1 LMNTSRVNPKHVN
14 AALTEHAI
22 NQHQGDTPQKTPV
35 KTPVKTPEKILRFL
49 AAKPYMTLSEVAA
62 EIQKSLSAVER
73 ASSKLVKEGR
83 MKYVGPQKGGH
94 WEVLEECDE

>member
-1 LMNTSRVNPKHVN
+1 MNTSRANPKHVN
-14 AALTEHAI
+14 AALREHAA
-22 NQHQGDTPQKTPV
+22 NQHQGDTQPKMPV
-35 KTPVKTPEKILRFL
+35 KTPVKTPDKILRLL
-49 AAKPYMTLSEVAA
+49 AAKPSMTLSEVAA

-94 WEVLEECDE
+94 WEVLEEYDE

>member
-1 LMNTSRVNPKHVN
+1 MNTSRANPKHVN
-14 AALTEHAI
+14 AALREHAA
-22 NQHQGDTPQKTPV
+22 NQHQGDTQPKTPV
-35 KTPVKTPEKILRFL
+35 KILRLL
-49 AAKPYMTLSEVAA
+49 AAKPSMTLSEVAA

-94 WEVLEECDE
+94 WEVLEEYDE